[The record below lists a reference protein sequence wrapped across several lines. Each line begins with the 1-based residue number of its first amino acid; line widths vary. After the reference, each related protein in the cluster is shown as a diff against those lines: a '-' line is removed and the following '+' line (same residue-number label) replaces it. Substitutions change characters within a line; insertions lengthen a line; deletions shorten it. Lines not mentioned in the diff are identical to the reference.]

1 MTPQPIPIT
10 NCSQLPDVLFD
21 HYTCCTSPEKAAAE
35 FKAKFGKEPTAI
47 YSYVNP
53 TTKHTTMFVTAEVV

>member
-10 NCSQLPDVLFD
+10 NCRELPDVVFD
-21 HYTCCTSPEKAAAE
+21 RYTCCPSHEKAAMD
-35 FKAKFGKEPTAI
+35 FKARFGKEPTAI

-53 TTKHTTMFVTAEVV
+53 TTGHTTMFVTAEEI